1 MALQEDNMTLQAEE
15 LNEKTQRIHRKLT
28 ILLRAGMVL
37 MESAADTNRI
47 VRNMKRI
54 AAFLGLEEEN
64 LHIDVLYG
72 TLKVNYSD
80 ETHSFSRFVHSDKYT
95 INMKALAAMSQ
106 LSWQAIEKDYS
117 MRQFDRAVKHI
128 ASAKPEYPSWLVT
141 LGAAMGCGAF
151 CVLFGGDW
159 PSFIPAMLAGLVG
172 FSTRSYLLK
181 SNFNVYMVTALCA
194 FLATMTAW
202 LMTFI
207 LPEGFTDR
215 PFHPFLCCA
224 LFLVPGVALINFLD
238 DMLDNYLIMGVARLS
253 NAIVQIASMT
263 FGIVI
268 AVSICGVNNF
278 LTTLSIAPEI
288 SYFEAAIVTGIAA
301 MGFGMIFNVPRRTLP
316 AVALLGI
323 IGMFTRNFLAFDLD
337 LGVIIGS
344 LVGAS
349 LISILAVRLVQP
361 TRSPNHVLSIP
372 SVIPMVPGIFMYRGI
387 FGFIQMGREVEG
399 FLRSFDFLINAG
411 LIVLCLSIGV
421 AIPNIFARR
430 WIASTRKKE
439 LQRLIDERRKRG
451 RFVNLADFDNI
462 SPATQKGKQ

>member
-1 MALQEDNMTLQAEE
+1 MQTEQ
-15 LNEKTQRIHRKLT
+15 LNDKTRRVHRKLT
-28 ILLRAGMVL
+28 ILLKVGMVL

-54 AAFLGLEEEN
+54 ALFLGLEEEN

-80 ETHSFSRFVHSDKYT
+80 DTHSFSRFVHSDKYN

-106 LSWQAIEKDYS
+106 LSWQAIQKDYTVS
-117 MRQFDRAVKHI
+117 KFEQVVDKI
-128 ASAKPEYPSWLVT
+128 ARGKSDYPAWLVT
-141 LGAAMGCGAF
+141 LGAALGCGGF

-159 PSFIPAMLAGLVG
+159 PSFVPAMIAGWVG
-172 FSTRSYLLK
+172 FFVRGCLLK
-181 SNFNVYMVTALCA
+181 SNFNVYMVTALTA
-194 FLATMTAW
+194 FLSTMTVW
-202 LMTFI
+202 LLTLV
-207 LPEGFTDR
+207 LPEGFTDK
-215 PFHPFLCCA
+215 PYHPFLCCA

-238 DMLDNYLIMGVARLS
+238 DMLDNYLLVGLARLS

-278 LTTLSIAPEI
+278 LTTLSIAPAI
-288 SYFEAAIVTGIAA
+288 SYWEAAIVTGISA

-316 AVALLGI
+316 AVVLLGI
-323 IGMFTRNFLAFDLD
+323 MGMFARNFLAFDLGV
-337 LGVIIGS
+337 GVIIGS

-349 LISILAVRLVQP
+349 LISLVAIRLVQP

-372 SVIPMVPGIFMYRGI
+372 SVIPMVPGILMYRGI
-387 FGFIQMGREVEG
+387 FGFIQMGREMEG

-430 WIASTRKKE
+430 WIASTRRRH
-439 LQRLIDERRKRG
+439 LQEMIDERRKRG
-451 RFVNLADFDNI
+451 RFLNLSEFD
-462 SPATQKGKQ
+462 

>member
-1 MALQEDNMTLQAEE
+1 MQAQTDQLNDNI
-15 LNEKTQRIHRKLT
+15 RRVHRKLT

-47 VRNMKRI
+47 VRNMRRI
-54 AAFLGLEEEN
+54 AAFLGLEDEH

-80 ETHSFSRFVHSDKYT
+80 ETHSFSRFIHSDKYT

-106 LSWQAIEKDYS
+106 LSWQAIQKDYTLS
-117 MRQFDRAVKHI
+117 KFERVVRRI
-128 ASAKPEYPSWLVT
+128 ATAKPDYPSWLVR
-141 LGAAMGCGAF
+141 LGAAMGCGGF

-159 PSFIPAMLAGLVG
+159 PSFIPAMIAGYAG
-172 FSTRSYLLK
+172 FSIRSALLK
-181 SNFNVYMVTALCA
+181 SNFNVYMVTALTA
-194 FLATMTAW
+194 FLATITVW
-202 LMTFI
+202 LTTFI
-207 LPEGFTDR
+207 LPEGFTAR
-215 PFHPFLCCA
+215 PYHPYLCCA

-238 DMLDNYLIMGVARLS
+238 DMLDNYLLVGLARLA
-253 NAIVQIASMT
+253 NAMVQIASMT

-268 AVSICGVNNF
+268 AVSICGANTF
-278 LTTLSIAPEI
+278 LTTLSIAPDI
-288 SYFEAAIVTGIAA
+288 SYWEAAVVTGISSV
-301 MGFGMIFNVPRRTLP
+301 GFGMIFNVPRRTLP

-323 IGMFTRNFLAFDLD
+323 MGMFVRNFLAFDMG

-344 LVGAS
+344 LIGAS
-349 LISILAVRLVQP
+349 LISIVAIRLVQP

-372 SVIPMVPGIFMYRGI
+372 SVIPMVPGILMYRGI

-399 FLRSFDFLINAG
+399 FLRSLDFLINAG

-430 WIASTRKKE
+430 WVASKRKKH
-439 LQRLIDERRKRG
+439 LQQLIDERRKRG
-451 RFVNLADFDNI
+451 RFVNLADFD
-462 SPATQKGKQ
+462 

>member
-1 MALQEDNMTLQAEE
+1 MSLQREE
-15 LNEKTQRIHRKLT
+15 LNDKTRRMHRKLT

-80 ETHSFSRFVHSDKYT
+80 ETHSFSRFVHSDRYT

-106 LSWQAIEKDYS
+106 LSWQAIQKDYS
-117 MRQFDRAVKHI
+117 MKEFDRAVKRI
-128 ASAKPEYPSWLVT
+128 ASAKPEYPSWAVT

-159 PSFIPAMLAGLVG
+159 ASFIPAMIAGLVG
-172 FSTRSYLLK
+172 FSTRSYLFK

-207 LPEGFTDR
+207 LPPGFTDR
-215 PFHPFLCCA
+215 PYHPFLCCA

-238 DMLDNYLIMGVARLS
+238 DMLDNYLLVGLARLS
-253 NAIVQIASMT
+253 NAILQIASMT

-323 IGMFTRNFLAFDLD
+323 LGMFARNFLAFDID
-337 LGVIIGS
+337 LGIIIGS

-349 LISILAVRLVQP
+349 LISIIAIRLVQP

-372 SVIPMVPGIFMYRGI
+372 SVIPMVPGILMYRGI

-430 WIASTRKKE
+430 WIASTRKKD

-462 SPATQKGKQ
+462 PSTTPNAKP

>member
-1 MALQEDNMTLQAEE
+1 MSAQIEQ
-15 LNEKTQRIHRKLT
+15 LNDEARRIHRKLT

-47 VRNMKRI
+47 VRNMRRI

-80 ETHSFSRFVHSDKYT
+80 TTHSFSRFVHSDRYN
-95 INMKALAAMSQ
+95 INMRALAAMSQ
-106 LSWQAIEKDYS
+106 LSWQAIQKDYTVTKFE
-117 MRQFDRAVKHI
+117 RIVNQI
-128 ASAKPEYPSWLVT
+128 ATAKPDYSSRTIT

-159 PSFIPAMLAGLVG
+159 PSFIPAMIAALVG
-172 FSTRSYLLK
+172 FTVRARMLK
-181 SNFNVYMVTALCA
+181 SNFNVYMVTALTA
-194 FLATMTAW
+194 FLATMTVW
-202 LMTFI
+202 LQTLIM
-207 LPEGFTDR
+207 PEGFTDR
-215 PFHPFLCCA
+215 PYHPFLCCA

-238 DMLDNYLIMGVARLS
+238 DMLDNYLLVGLARLS
-253 NAIVQIASMT
+253 NAILQIASMT

-268 AVSICGVNNF
+268 AVSICGVRNF
-278 LTTLSIAPEI
+278 LTTLSIEPAI
-288 SYFEAAIVTGIAA
+288 SYWEAAIVTGIAA
-301 MGFGMIFNVPRRTLP
+301 VGFGMIFNVPRRSLP
-316 AVALLGI
+316 AVAMLGI
-323 IGMFTRNFLAFDLD
+323 IGMFTRNFLAFYLD

-349 LISILAVRLVQP
+349 LISIIAIRLVQP

-399 FLRSFDFLINAG
+399 VLRSLDFLISAG

-430 WIASTRKKE
+430 WVATTRKKH
-439 LQRLIDERRKRG
+439 LQHLIDERRKRG
-451 RFVNLADFDNI
+451 RFVNLADFDI
-462 SPATQKGKQ
+462 

>member
-1 MALQEDNMTLQAEE
+1 MTS
-15 LNEKTQRIHRKLT
+15 TQIEQINDHARRIHRKLT

-47 VRNMKRI
+47 VRNMRRI
-54 AAFLGLEEEN
+54 AAFLGLEEEH

-80 ETHSFSRFVHSDKYT
+80 DTHSFSRFVHSDKYN

-106 LSWQAIEKDYS
+106 LSWQAIQKDYTMS
-117 MRQFDRAVKHI
+117 KFERAVNRI
-128 ASAKPEYPSWLVT
+128 ASSKSDYPAWLVT
-141 LGAAMGCGAF
+141 LGATMGCGGF

-159 PSFIPAMLAGLVG
+159 PSFIPAMIAGLVG
-172 FSTRSYLLK
+172 FAIRARMLK
-181 SNFNVYMVTALCA
+181 SNFNFYMVTALSA

-202 LMTFI
+202 LMTFV

-215 PFHPFLCCA
+215 PYHPFLCCA

-238 DMLDNYLIMGVARLS
+238 DMLDNYLLVGLARLA
-253 NAIVQIASMT
+253 NALVQIASMT
-263 FGIVI
+263 FGIVL
-268 AVSICGVNNF
+268 AVSICGIKNF
-278 LTTLSIAPEI
+278 LTTLSIQPTI
-288 SYFEAAIVTGIAA
+288 SYWEAAIVTGIAA
-301 MGFGMIFNVPRRTLP
+301 IGFGMIFNVPRRSLP
-316 AVALLGI
+316 AVAILGI
-323 IGMFTRNFLAFDLD
+323 MGMFARNFLAFDMR

-349 LISILAVRLVQP
+349 LISIVAIRLVQP

-372 SVIPMVPGIFMYRGI
+372 SVIPMVPGILMYRGI
-387 FGFIQMGREVEG
+387 FGFIQTGREIEG
-399 FLRSFDFLINAG
+399 FMRSFDFLINAS

-430 WIASTRKKE
+430 WVSTKRKRH
-439 LQRLIDERRKRG
+439 LQRLIDDRRKRG
-451 RFVNLADFDNI
+451 RFINLSDFD
-462 SPATQKGKQ
+462 A

>member
-1 MALQEDNMTLQAEE
+1 MPTSIEQLNDNTR
-15 LNEKTQRIHRKLT
+15 RIHRKLT

-47 VRNMKRI
+47 VRNMRRI
-54 AAFLGLEEEN
+54 AAFLGLEEEH

-80 ETHSFSRFVHSDKYT
+80 DTHSFSRFVHSDKYN
-95 INMKALAAMSQ
+95 INMKALAAISH
-106 LSWQAIEKDYS
+106 LSWQAIQKDYTAS
-117 MRQFDRAVKHI
+117 KFDRVVKHI
-128 ASAKPEYPSWLVT
+128 ATAKPDYPEWMVT

-159 PSFIPAMLAGLVG
+159 PSFVPAMLAGLVG
-172 FSTRSYLLK
+172 FSVRARMLK
-181 SNFNVYMVTALCA
+181 SNFNVYMVTAFVA
-194 FLATMTAW
+194 FLATMTVW
-202 LMTFI
+202 LLTLV
-207 LPEGFTDR
+207 LPEGFSAR
-215 PFHPFLCCA
+215 PYHPFLCCA

-238 DMLDNYLIMGVARLS
+238 DMLDNYLLVGLARLS
-253 NAIVQIASMT
+253 NAILQIASMT

-278 LTTLSIAPEI
+278 LTTLSIQPAI
-288 SYFEAAIVTGIAA
+288 SYWEAAIVTGIAA
-301 MGFGMIFNVPRRTLP
+301 MGFGMIFNVPRRSLP
-316 AVALLGI
+316 AVALLGVI
-323 IGMFTRNFLAFDLD
+323 AMFARNFLAFDLG

-349 LISILAVRLVQP
+349 LASIIAIRLVQP

-372 SVIPMVPGIFMYRGI
+372 SVIPMVPGILMYRGI

-399 FLRSFDFLINAG
+399 FLRSLDFLINAG
-411 LIVLCLSIGV
+411 LIVLCISIGV

-430 WIASTRKKE
+430 WVATTRRRH
-439 LQRLIDERRKRG
+439 LQKLIDDRHRRGK
-451 RFVNLADFDNI
+451 FVNLADFDM
-462 SPATQKGKQ
+462 